1 MHPSN
6 IEAILVTI
14 AVSKLAIFKEV
25 NPVQDLNIF
34 SIFVTFAVLKFDKTK
49 LSKFSQLSNI
59 EPIFSTKDVS
69 QL

>member
-14 AVSKLAIFKEV
+14 AVSKLAKFKEV

-59 EPIFSTKDVS
+59 EPIFSTKDVT